1 MPNRP
6 NFPIPEDI
14 YAEPFC
20 LCIQVPNDPTWKR
33 VVAGLLDELNQ
44 WYNWQRDEARS
55 GKECAQ
61 VWRDLYSEIDWT
73 TMSCCCGETVP
84 VQYRYTEFGVLQ
96 RSVDGGVTWVD
107 SPEYDPRV
115 YSPQYPPIVPPEGVD
130 PRCLAASSAQTLI
143 EEQVGGQ
150 LTDDMSRFTLAELIS
165 TWVTTY
171 LETSNPFQALMQV
184 VANQIFALVI
194 ATLIP
199 ALTDEVYDD
208 LRCIFFNH
216 MDETGLVS
224 VDEWE
229 AVRADIL
236 SMIGGIA
243 GIFLEHLVYLLGAGG
258 LTNICR
264 AGAGD
269 PAADCTACDND
280 CSDIWNVAGDNPQYG
295 VIIERGE
302 NYFILESGYDT
313 TFGRYTM
320 NVNTG
325 DDNTVCCNWHE
336 MEAVVGTTGIP
347 YVEYCGSNDLV
358 SAGLSHDID
367 VHVLYYFGASPFTW
381 KVVFNPG

>member
-325 DDNTVCCNWHE
+325 DDNTVCCN
-336 MEAVVGTTGIP
+336 
-347 YVEYCGSNDLV
+347 
-358 SAGLSHDID
+358 
-367 VHVLYYFGASPFTW
+367 
-381 KVVFNPG
+381 